1 MVKIIFNKNEC
12 IGCGSCGVVCPAFW
26 ELLDDMKV
34 NLKNA
39 RLREDGN
46 FELEIEEKD
55 LACNEEA
62 AQFCAVGAIKIEK

>member
-1 MVKIIFNKNEC
+1 MIKIIFNKNEC

-26 ELLDDMKV
+26 ETLDDMKA

-39 RLREDGN
+39 HLREDGN
-46 FELEIEEKD
+46 LELEIDAKD

-62 AQFCAVGAIKIEK
+62 AQFCPVQVIKIEK

>member
-1 MVKIIFNKNEC
+1 MNKIIFNKKDC
-12 IGCGSCGVVCPAFW
+12 IGCGSCSVVCPSFW
-26 ELLDDMKV
+26 ELLDNGKA

-39 RLREDGN
+39 RLKDDGD

-62 AQFCAVGAIKIEK
+62 ISFCPVQVIKIEK